1 MWQIISD
8 FIGIFILGICEII
21 FARIVLDSSI
31 KTSKI
36 TTAIILLI
44 SSLIFTLI
52 STYSVGTIKTI
63 MLYIIH
69 MFEFQCLFKIS
80 YLKSMFLTFIYA
92 IVLII
97 PDILSLLITT
107 TIIGINKIEFY
118 NEIAGTLLGNIII
131 SLLFLITTLLLRKIL
146 KKIMK
151 TEISNNE
158 KIIIL
163 SILTLISIAIFFY
176 RFIQK
181 FSIDNNIIPYL
192 ISIGILIIILFSL
205 IKQTLENNKLSNKYD
220 KLLEFMTT
228 YENEIENQRIL
239 RHEIKNEFRTIRAK
253 ICDNQENREIIEYI
267 DEIVNDKY
275 EMNKEKYAKFGY
287 LPANGIKGLCYYKTQ
302 EAESK
307 GIKVSLNISK
317 RIKNSTI
324 YSLNVKQ
331 QRDFGRIIGVFL
343 DNAIEASN
351 DTEEKKIGIEAYVN
365 IEQEF
370 KLIISNTYNN
380 KIDKEKIGI
389 ESFST
394 KGKNRG
400 HGLLLVKQLVNK
412 NDIFKISTSLEN
424 NLYIQTI
431 EIKKLGSSNLRGPSI
446 K

>member
-36 TTAIILLI
+36 TTAIILSI
-44 SSLIFTLI
+44 STLIFTLI

-80 YLKSMFLTFIYA
+80 YLKSMFLTFLLFVI
-92 IVLII
+92 III
-97 PDILSLLITT
+97 PDMLELFVMTNIVGMNKIICYNEFASSILSN
-107 TIIGINKIEFY
+107 TIIGIVLVVVTFFIKGI
-118 NEIAGTLLGNIII
+118 
-131 SLLFLITTLLLRKIL
+131 LRIMIN
-146 KKIMK
+146 KKI
-151 TEISNNE
+151 SDNV
-158 KIIIL
+158 KIVIL
-163 SILTLISIAIFFY
+163 CILTLISIAILFY
-176 RFIQK
+176 SFTKK
-181 FSIDNNIIPYL
+181 FKFDGNSLPYIIA
-192 ISIGILIIILFSL
+192 IVIFVTIIFSL
-205 IKQTLENNKLSNKYD
+205 IKQTIENNKLSDEYD

-239 RHEIKNEFRTIRAK
+239 RHEVKNEFRTIRAK
-253 ICDNQENREIIEYI
+253 ISDNQENKEIIEYI

-275 EMNKEKYAKFGY
+275 EVNKEKYAKFGY
-287 LPANGIKGLCYYKTQ
+287 LPPNGIKGLCYFKTH
-302 EAESK
+302 EAEGK

-317 RIKNSTI
+317 RIKDSTI

-331 QRDFGRIIGVFL
+331 QRDFGRILGIFL
-343 DNAIEASN
+343 DNAIEASVE
-351 DTEEKKIGIEAYVN
+351 TKEKQVGIEAYVN
-365 IEQEF
+365 TEQEF

-400 HGLLLVKQLVNK
+400 HGLLLVKQLVTK
-412 NDIFKISTSLEN
+412 NDIFKIKTSLEN

-431 EIKKLGSSNLRGPSI
+431 EIKKL
-446 K
+446 